1 MKILENLLSQQ
12 ERDSIFN
19 WWSEYENKPDDH
31 QAIGT
36 KAIRQPE
43 FLTPYLTKVKP
54 ILEKETGFNLT
65 NKFSAIRMYHKGDKL
80 KKHVDNAA
88 EFAIS
93 IIVKQSDNKDNSLV
107 FYDEDKITINLQEG
121 QGCYFRGTK
130 IPHERLEVQSDY
142 ILHIYL
148 GYDIQTGLI

>member
-54 ILEKETGFNLT
+54 LLEKETGFNLT

-93 IIVKQSDNKDNSLV
+93 NKSASPLVSFSCNSGSCSTLSINALRV
-107 FYDEDKITINLQEG
+107 FSGMKI
-121 QGCYFRGTK
+121 
-130 IPHERLEVQSDY
+130 
-142 ILHIYL
+142 
-148 GYDIQTGLI
+148 

>member
-54 ILEKETGFNLT
+54 LLEICWK
-65 NKFSAIRMYHKGDKL
+65 
-80 KKHVDNAA
+80 
-88 EFAIS
+88 
-93 IIVKQSDNKDNSLV
+93 
-107 FYDEDKITINLQEG
+107 
-121 QGCYFRGTK
+121 
-130 IPHERLEVQSDY
+130 
-142 ILHIYL
+142 
-148 GYDIQTGLI
+148 